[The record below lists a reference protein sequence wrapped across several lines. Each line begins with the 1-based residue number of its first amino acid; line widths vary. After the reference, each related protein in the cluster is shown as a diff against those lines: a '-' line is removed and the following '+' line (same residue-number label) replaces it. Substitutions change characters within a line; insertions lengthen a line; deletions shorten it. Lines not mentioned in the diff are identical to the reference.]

1 MAQSITV
8 PLMRPLLPS
17 AARIGVYLER
27 IDAGRWYANFGPLA
41 TLFTERLCAH
51 FAAPPGAVVLSANG
65 TLGLAAALMAS
76 RAPEGRLCA
85 MPSWTFAATAH
96 AARVAGLEP
105 FFVDVDRE
113 SWALRPEW
121 VAAMLGT
128 APGPVAAVVVVAPF
142 GAPVD
147 PAPWLRFRDEHGIPV
162 VIDAAAGFET
172 ARPSP
177 LPTLV
182 SLHAT
187 KIMGIGEGG
196 FVLCDDLD
204 LAGDIRARTNF
215 GFAGGRQAEAASLN
229 AKMSEYH
236 AAVGLAALEMWPET
250 RARHAALSASY
261 TAALATLPAATPLS
275 GWGRDWLAMTCDV
288 ALPAGQAG
296 VVAQALRWRGIDSRQ
311 WWEKGCHR
319 MPAFEDCPRAPLPAT
334 EALAERVLGLPY
346 FVDMTAAQIARVA
359 EALGDA
365 LIGLGP
371 PLADVVPA
379 PGRARAH
386 AKQGSY

>member
-8 PLMRPLLPS
+8 PLMRPLLPT
-17 AARIGVYLER
+17 AKRIGVYLER
-27 IDAGRWYANFGPLA
+27 IETGRWYTNFGPLA
-41 TLFTERLCAH
+41 QLFTERLCAH
-51 FAAPPGAVVLSANG
+51 FAAPQGAVVLSANG
-65 TLGLAAALMAS
+65 TLGLATALMAS

-105 FFVDVDRE
+105 FFVDVDPDT
-113 SWALRPEW
+113 WALAPDR
-121 VAAMLGT
+121 VGKILAM

-142 GAPVD
+142 GAPID
-147 PAPWLRFRDEHGIPV
+147 PAPWIRFRDAHGIPV
-162 VIDAAAGFET
+162 VIDAAAGFDT

-204 LAGDIRARTNF
+204 LADDIRARTNF
-215 GFAGGRQAEAASLN
+215 GFAGGRQAQAASLN
-229 AKMSEYH
+229 AKMSEYQ
-236 AAVGLAALEMWPET
+236 AAVGLAALELWPET

-261 TAALATLPAATPLS
+261 AAALATLPGAVPLP
-275 GWGRDWLAMTCDV
+275 GWGREWLAMTHDV
-288 ALPAGQAG
+288 ALPAGHAG
-296 VVAQALRWRGIDSRQ
+296 AVAAALRARGIDSRQ

-319 MPAFEDCPRAPLPAT
+319 MPAFQDCPRTRLPAT
-334 EALAERVLGLPY
+334 EGLAECVLGLPY
-346 FVDMTAAQIARVA
+346 FIDMTAVQIARVA
-359 EALGDA
+359 EALRSA
-365 LIGLGP
+365 LVGLGP

-379 PGRARAH
+379 PGRAL